1 MLCIRILVI
10 TFALTRGIA
19 SAQEGTADTPKPSP
33 AAPQQSN
40 PPAASEAPASPQNPL
55 TDTKFLEPTKIV
67 KAIYP
72 VQAEKDQL
80 QGEVVVKL
88 TVTESGDVDNVE
100 VISGNPIL
108 ARAAVDAARKW
119 KFKPVIRNGK
129 AVKASTKIP
138 FDFAYPDRV
147 TDIKPKEPSTPDIHD
162 QQPVKSN
169 GTNTESSSPDTKP
182 SESGTLLSTV
192 LPQRVKVVQGV
203 VQGMVVHRVAP
214 VYPPEAKRARIQG
227 TVVLAAIIGKDGK
240 IKNLNV
246 ISGPSMLVDAAVGAV
261 QQWRYRPYVL
271 QGEPVEV
278 DTTITVNFNLR

>member
-1 MLCIRILVI
+1 MLRIWILVI

-33 AAPQQSN
+33 TAPQQSN

-147 TDIKPKEPSTPDIHD
+147 TVRIPNPHRRIRSLRNPAPYCRPCCPS
-162 QQPVKSN
+162 
-169 GTNTESSSPDTKP
+169 
-182 SESGTLLSTV
+182 
-192 LPQRVKVVQGV
+192 
-203 VQGMVVHRVAP
+203 A
-214 VYPPEAKRARIQG
+214 
-227 TVVLAAIIGKDGK
+227 
-240 IKNLNV
+240 
-246 ISGPSMLVDAAVGAV
+246 
-261 QQWRYRPYVL
+261 
-271 QGEPVEV
+271 
-278 DTTITVNFNLR
+278 

>member
-1 MLCIRILVI
+1 MLRIWILVI

-40 PPAASEAPASPQNPL
+40 PPAAREAPASPQNPL
-55 TDTKFLEPTKIV
+55 SDTKFLEPIKIV
-67 KAIYP
+67 KPIYP
-72 VQAEKDQL
+72 AQAEKDQL
-80 QGEVVVKL
+80 QGEVMVKL
-88 TVTESGDVDNVE
+88 TVSESGDVEKVE

-108 ARAAVDAARKW
+108 AGAAVDAARKW
-119 KFKPVIRNGK
+119 KFKPVIRNGE
-129 AVKASTKIP
+129 AVKASTRIP

-147 TDIKPKEPSTPDIHD
+147 TDIKPKEARSRDD
-162 QQPVKSN
+162 QQSAKSEDM
-169 GTNTESSSPDTKP
+169 NTKSSSPDPKTA
-182 SESGTLLSTV
+182 ESGTLQPS
-192 LPQRVKVVQGV
+192 RVRVAQGV

-271 QGEPVEV
+271 QGEPVDV